1 MAIAICLLAVVI
13 RTFEQF
19 QSRFE
24 PLEAAAWAYTP
35 AGRHADPVGE
45 KYHLP
50 LMITSYPEQTAR
62 PYRAGPGLFIL

>member
-1 MAIAICLLAVVI
+1 MCLWLS
-13 RTFEQF
+13 RFELSNSS

-35 AGRHADPVGE
+35 AGLHADPVGE
-45 KYHLP
+45 KYHQP
-50 LMITSYPEQTAR
+50 LMITSYPGQTAR